1 MSITTPQSVT
11 ILPKNSGSAGAIK
24 DFANQLRNSKVD
36 FTTPK
41 QRSDLADALVSIQN
55 QIDPLV
61 TALKADLPLPD
72 PLIITDASGN
82 ILGAI
87 GNYLDPS
94 SNSVIA
100 PAWFTTLVLGGS
112 SAASGSTILL
122 PTPVWQIPS
131 GGISRATFNQAT
143 VTLPELAQRVAALIQ
158 DLENAGILAI

>member
-1 MSITTPQSVT
+1 VITTPQNVS
-11 ILPKNSGSAGAIK
+11 ILPKSIGSAGAIK

-61 TALKADLPLPD
+61 TALKANLPLPN
-72 PLIITDASGN
+72 PLVITDASGT

-87 GNYLDPS
+87 GNYLDPT
-94 SNSVIA
+94 SNSVIS

-112 SAASGSTILL
+112 SASTGTRIIL
-122 PTPVWQIPS
+122 PTPLWQTPS
-131 GGISRATFNQAT
+131 GGISRATFNQAS
-143 VTLPELAQRVAALIQ
+143 VTLPELAQRVAALIE
-158 DLENAGILAI
+158 DLENAGILTT